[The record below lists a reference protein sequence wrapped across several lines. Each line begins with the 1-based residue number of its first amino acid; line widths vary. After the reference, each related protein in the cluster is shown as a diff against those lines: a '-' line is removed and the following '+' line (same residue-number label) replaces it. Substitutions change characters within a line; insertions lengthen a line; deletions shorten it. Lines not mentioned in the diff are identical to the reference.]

1 MDVIDDRLLANILNL
16 VLWLWTE
23 TTESKG
29 HDSPDVSRTLKFL
42 KEIQK
47 NSKNV
52 MFTLSE
58 LQQHALT
65 LWYNTSH

>member
-1 MDVIDDRLLANILNL
+1 MDISDDRLLANILNL

-42 KEIQK
+42 KEIHK

-52 MFTLSE
+52 TFTLSE

-65 LWYNTSH
+65 L

>member
-65 LWYNTSH
+65 L

>member
-29 HDSPDVSRTLKFL
+29 HDSPNVSRTLKFL

-52 MFTLSE
+52 IFTLSE

>member
-23 TTESKG
+23 TTGSKG
-29 HDSPDVSRTLKFL
+29 HDSPDVSRTP
-42 KEIQK
+42 EIQK

-52 MFTLSE
+52 IFTLSE